1 MSAPVPS
8 WHGLMDLKQRAI
20 LVAVRSC
27 KEEVMAQFVKRFSLN
42 GRNALV
48 TGASKGIGREI
59 CRVLADAGA
68 DIVAVARDEK
78 GLAEVKGSVETSGR
92 RCLVVKAD
100 LETVEGARNAAATAL
115 RAWGVVDILVNNA
128 GITAIE
134 SILEAKVENW
144 DRIMAVNLRAPFLM
158 AQALAPKMIEKGAGK
173 IINVSSQ
180 ASEVALEK
188 HAAYMSSKGGLNA
201 LTKVMT
207 VEWARHNI
215 QSNAVCPTVIMTPMG
230 EMVWGDPAVG
240 DPMRAKIPLGRF
252 GRPVEIADLVL
263 FLASPASDLITG
275 QTIFADGGF
284 TAQ

>member
-1 MSAPVPS
+1 
-8 WHGLMDLKQRAI
+8 
-20 LVAVRSC
+20 
-27 KEEVMAQFVKRFSLN
+27 MAEFAARFSLI

-68 DIVAVARDEK
+68 DIVAVARDRK
-78 GLAEVKGSVETSGR
+78 GLADVQTMVERLGR
-92 RCLVVKAD
+92 RCLVVEAD
-100 LETVEGARNAAATAL
+100 LETVQGPRQAAATAL
-115 RAWGVVDILVNNA
+115 HTWGMVDILVNNA

-134 SILEAKVENW
+134 SILEAKVESW
-144 DRIMAVNLRAPFLM
+144 DRIMAVNLRAPFLL
-158 AQALAPKMIEKGAGK
+158 AQALAPGMIDKRAGK

-180 ASEVALEK
+180 TSEVALEK
-188 HAAYMSSKGGLNA
+188 HAAYMSSKSGLNA

-207 VEWARHNI
+207 VEWARYNI

-230 EMVWGDPAVG
+230 EMVWGDPKVG

-252 GRPVEIADLVL
+252 GKPVEIADLVL

-275 QTIFADGGF
+275 QVIFADGGF